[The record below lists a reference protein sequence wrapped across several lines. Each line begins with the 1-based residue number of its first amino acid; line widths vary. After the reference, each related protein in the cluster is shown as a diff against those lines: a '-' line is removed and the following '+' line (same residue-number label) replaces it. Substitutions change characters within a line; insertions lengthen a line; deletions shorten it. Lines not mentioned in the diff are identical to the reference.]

1 MRTTRFLLS
10 AGVATLMSGGAVSAH
25 AAQGVSAR
33 GVFYD
38 PSNAASPTGK
48 TIGPELFRTIGCPG
62 RGLLDQPCPLPKEAD
77 TDGDGVVDGKDTCP
91 GTPAGRKVNADGC
104 ELDSDGDGIVDGDD
118 KCPTVYAKIPDGCPA
133 AAAAPVEPP
142 ALAPVPEPQP
152 APAPASN
159 RLVLDDVNFGYDK
172 ATLRP
177 EARAKLDEAAASLK
191 AWGDGK
197 VEVAGHTDSRG
208 TEAYNMRLS
217 LRRAESVR
225 NYLIT
230 KGSRP
235 TAW

>member
-1 MRTTRFLLS
+1 M
-10 AGVATLMSGGAVSAH
+10 
-25 AAQGVSAR
+25 
-33 GVFYD
+33 
-38 PSNAASPTGK
+38 
-48 TIGPELFRTIGCPG
+48 
-62 RGLLDQPCPLPKEAD
+62 
-77 TDGDGVVDGKDTCP
+77 
-91 GTPAGRKVNADGC
+91 
-104 ELDSDGDGIVDGDD
+104 
-118 KCPTVYAKIPDGCPA
+118 
-133 AAAAPVEPP
+133 
-142 ALAPVPEPQP
+142 
-152 APAPASN
+152 
-159 RLVLDDVNFGYDK
+159 
-172 ATLRP
+172 RP